1 MKEYG
6 GYLEWEELEGS
17 DYYPDYLRFDAI
29 RSALNYVVQKR
40 GYRKVWIPYYLCG
53 CIRETLTAM
62 GMPYECYFIRDDF
75 CPDISKELS
84 KDDCVFVVNYFGQL
98 SNSVLVELKQKYTNI
113 FVDNTHAFFREPV
126 PGVDTGYT
134 CRKYFGVPDG
144 AYLST
149 DLVAD
154 DFDELPYDISFQ
166 RMQYIMGRYE
176 TDSNS
181 HYQDFVKND
190 LMFRGVPA
198 KKMSR
203 LVKNILSGLDYQTII
218 QRRKDNFSCLHNALK
233 GKNQLTVCNEAG
245 LFLYP
250 FLCDDGAEIKKR
262 LIEKKIYVPTFWPEV
277 LDSCSENSWEYQLTK
292 KLVLLPM
299 DQRYN
304 RQDMEYILDVITAFI

>member
-6 GYLEWEELEGS
+6 GYLEWEEREGS

-29 RSALNYVVQKR
+29 RSALNYIVRKR

-53 CIRETLTAM
+53 CIRETLAAM
-62 GMPYECYFIRDDF
+62 EVPYECCHIKEDF
-75 CPDISKELS
+75 CPDISQELPEN
-84 KDDCVFVVNYFGQL
+84 DCVFVVNYFGQL
-98 SNSVLVELKQKYTNI
+98 SNQMLMELSRKFPNI
-113 FVDNTHAFFREPV
+113 FVDNTHAFFQEPV
-126 PGVDTGYT
+126 PGLDTGYT

-149 DLVAD
+149 DVAAD
-154 DFDELPYDISFQ
+154 DFDELPYDISFH

-203 LVKNILSGLDYQTII
+203 LVKSILSGLDYQSII
-218 QRRKDNFSCLHNALK
+218 QQRKNNFSCLHDALK
-233 GKNQLTVCNEAG
+233 NKNQLTVRNEAG

-250 FLCDDGAEIKKR
+250 FLCADGAEVKKK
-262 LIEKKIYVPTFWPEV
+262 LIEKKIYVPTFWPEA
-277 LDSCSENSWEYQLTK
+277 LESCPENSWEYQLTK

-299 DQRYN
+299 DQRYS
-304 RQDMEYILDVITAFI
+304 RQDMEYILDVMSAII